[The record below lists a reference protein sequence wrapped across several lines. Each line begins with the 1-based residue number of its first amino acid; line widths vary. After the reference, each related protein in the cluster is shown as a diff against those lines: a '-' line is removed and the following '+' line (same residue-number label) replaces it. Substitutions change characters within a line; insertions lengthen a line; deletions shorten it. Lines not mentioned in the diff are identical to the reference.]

1 MWAPYVAAFQHDS
14 KVLKETSPERESKE
28 EGIALSVA
36 LVSEVTQFHI
46 YCILLVDTP
55 IEVHPGSR
63 EGTETSALN
72 VGGVCG
78 VG

>member
-36 LVSEVTQFHI
+36 LVSEVTQPHLCHI
-46 YCILLVDTP
+46 PLVQAFKKKIDKEFP
-55 IEVHPGSR
+55 LWHSR
-63 EGTETSALN
+63 NKSD
-72 VGGVCG
+72 
-78 VG
+78 